1 VQQVYEGLM
10 SPQIHSIWLMPSAED
25 GAFLSSL
32 VADLSGRFGTPLFT
46 PHLTVKGDTDLPM
59 AALAGGIAE
68 AAAAVPAFRE
78 AVAAIE
84 TSDAYFRSFYA
95 RFRISAPLAQLKQR
109 LDSDMADSFM
119 PHVSLLY
126 GPVAPAPK
134 ASAAAEFQRMLAGRA
149 IVFDRLCV
157 VRSGQDIPIS
167 EWAVI
172 ETVELGKNG
181 T

>member
-1 VQQVYEGLM
+1 M
-10 SPQIHSIWLMPSAED
+10 SPHIHSIWLMPSAED

-32 VADLSGRFGTPLFT
+32 VADLAGRFGTSLFA
-46 PHLTVKGDTDLPM
+46 PHLTVRGDTDLPV
-59 AALAGGIAE
+59 AALEAGIAE
-68 AAAAVPAFRE
+68 AAATIPVFRE

-95 RFRISAPLAQLKQR
+95 RFRISAPLEQLKQQ
-109 LDSDMADSFM
+109 LDSELAGSFM

-134 ASAAAEFQRMLAGRA
+134 ASAAAEFQRMLTGRA
-149 IVFDRLCV
+149 ITFDRLCV

-172 ETVELGKNG
+172 ETAQLGKNG

>member
-1 VQQVYEGLM
+1 M
-10 SPQIHSIWLMPSAED
+10 SLQIHSIWLMPSAED
-25 GAFLSSL
+25 GAFLADL
-32 VADLSGRFGTPLFT
+32 VANLAGRFGTPVFT
-46 PHLTVKGDTDLPM
+46 PHLTVKGDTDLPI
-59 AALAGGIAE
+59 AALAGGITE
-68 AAAAVPAFRE
+68 AAATVPAFQE

-95 RFRISAPLAQLKQR
+95 RFQISASLAQLKQR
-109 LDSDMADSFM
+109 LDSDLADSFM

-134 ASAAAEFQRMLAGRA
+134 ASAAAEFHRMLTGRT
-149 IVFDRLCV
+149 ITFDRLCV

-172 ETVELGKNG
+172 ETIQLAKDGL
-181 T
+181 

>member
-1 VQQVYEGLM
+1 
-10 SPQIHSIWLMPSAED
+10 MPSAED
-25 GAFLSSL
+25 GAFLAGL
-32 VADLSGRFGTPLFT
+32 VADLAGRFGAPLFT
-46 PHLTVKGDTDLPM
+46 PHLTVKGDTDLPI
-59 AALAGGIAE
+59 AALAGGITE
-68 AAAAVPAFRE
+68 AAATVPAFRE

-95 RFRISAPLAQLKQR
+95 RFHTSPPLALLKQR
-109 LDSDMADSFM
+109 LDSDMAGSFM

-134 ASAAAEFQRMLAGRA
+134 VSAAAEFQRMLTGRT
-149 IVFDRLCV
+149 IIFDRLCV

-172 ETVELGKNG
+172 ETAELGKTG
-181 T
+181 L

>member
-1 VQQVYEGLM
+1 
-10 SPQIHSIWLMPSAED
+10 MPSAED

-32 VADLSGRFGTPLFT
+32 VAELSGRFGTPLFT
-46 PHLTVKGDTDLPM
+46 PHLTVKGDTDLPI
-59 AALAGGIAE
+59 AALAGGIRE
-68 AAAAVPAFRE
+68 AAATVPALPE

-95 RFRISAPLAQLKQR
+95 RFHLSAPLAQLKQQ
-109 LDSDMADSFM
+109 LDSDMAANFM

-126 GPVAPAPK
+126 GLVAPAPK
-134 ASAAAEFQRMLAGRA
+134 AAAAAEFHRMLTGRP
-149 IVFDRLCV
+149 ITFDRLCV

-172 ETVELGKNG
+172 ETAELGKTG
-181 T
+181 L